1 MHVEDSAVPCTST
14 HGHSNLYKIHVYN
27 ESGEGKT
34 IETTGD
40 VLVCKLRVSLIK
52 SLYPDMKMGTIYK
65 IVSVSKRKILAEGLT
80 LFEEEICDNDV
91 LLLLPCLSMATSSTP
106 FASSTAA
113 VNSNCLQA
121 SELNLKGPTE
131 IEIWSAT
138 ANLQAKNLTKIASD
152 TSITLD
158 FHKELRKILVGL
170 IDFTAKLLKDNSE
183 VSAILAAIG
192 ADDEEDA
199 NDAASEGRVDET
211 ALEQLVDMGFPAEK
225 ARRALILNN
234 MSPVEAM
241 DWLLAYES
249 TQAPPLPPSSASTSG
264 VRLSSSNNATAHNS
278 PVSSSF
284 SSRPGTSGLTNSPVE
299 LHPEWI
305 AYYDKVPAIVEAFKI
320 FKRKSFRPNLKAL
333 NNLKKMSFNES
344 LVLDALWI
352 HANNE
357 VAACEWL
364 LSDRRPVK
372 DDLRRGLSVKSPIYR
387 AIINDPTIQL
397 GLLKPRIFFALLQLL
412 EEPNSMSRLLNDT
425 EISSVLSQIFR
436 LYNSEKHSAVTGH
449 SRPNSP
455 SIQSSALDN
464 SSLADTSSG
473 QVTATRA
480 FDTHSNAHR
489 NESHESVG

>member
-1 MHVEDSAVPCTST
+1 MHVEDSAVPCAST

-27 ESGEGKT
+27 ETGERKT
-34 IETTGD
+34 IETSGD

-52 SLYPDMKMGTIYK
+52 SLYPDMKIGTIYK

-91 LLLLPCLSMATSSTP
+91 LLLLPCLSMSTSSTSFP
-106 FASSTAA
+106 SSSAA

-152 TSITLD
+152 SSITLD

-170 IDFTAKLLKDNSE
+170 IDFTANLLKDNSE
-183 VSAILAAIG
+183 VSAILAG
-192 ADDEEDA
+192 VGSDDDE
-199 NDAASEGRVDET
+199 NASDTSPEGRVDET
-211 ALEQLVDMGFPAEK
+211 ALGQLVDMGFSAEK

-249 TQAPPLPPSSASTSG
+249 TQAPPLPSSSATTSG
-264 VRLSSSNNATAHNS
+264 VRLSGSNNTTAHTS
-278 PVSSSF
+278 SVSSPF
-284 SSRPGTSGLTNSPVE
+284 SSRPGTSGLAKSPVE

-305 AYYDKVPAIVEAFKI
+305 AYYDKVPAIVESFKI

-412 EEPNSMSRLLNDT
+412 EEPNSMSRLLNDS

-436 LYNSEKHSAVTGH
+436 LYNSEKHSAVTDA
-449 SRPNSP
+449 SRSNSP
-455 SIQSSALDN
+455 LMQSS
-464 SSLADTSSG
+464 SLQTASLTDTSTG
-473 QVTATRA
+473 HATATRA
-480 FDTHSNAHR
+480 FETRSNAHL
-489 NESHESVG
+489 NESHDPVG